1 MTSTINFVPGR
12 TKGSRNVI
20 HEGHRYCL
28 DKKRDDKTYW
38 RCSLK
43 TCSGRLNLLA
53 DTTVTGTKPHTHPP
67 TPAENSVHTA
77 KQSLKRKAA
86 ETDLPTKHLVASFK
100 AMDKLN
106 CDQTSLAK
114 MARIARTAA
123 NRHPIS
129 PQTLE
134 DLVLPPDYIRTNKG
148 ETFLLWDSTY
158 STERRRSFLFGTVD
172 NLDALQLAP
181 HLLLDGTFKT
191 APNLFTQLVTI
202 HGLFDDGW
210 RMPLAYGLL
219 PGKTQHHYEALLA
232 EIASFG
238 VEPQSVMISSC
249 RTSVLVA
256 LQYVNHHTVVCICR
270 V

>member
-1 MTSTINFVPGR
+1 MTSNINFVPGR
-12 TKGSRNVI
+12 IKGSRNVI

-67 TPAENSVHTA
+67 TPAET
-77 KQSLKRKAA
+77 
-86 ETDLPTKHLVASFK
+86 
-100 AMDKLN
+100 
-106 CDQTSLAK
+106 
-114 MARIARTAA
+114 
-123 NRHPIS
+123 
-129 PQTLE
+129 
-134 DLVLPPDYIRTNKG
+134 
-148 ETFLLWDSTY
+148 
-158 STERRRSFLFGTVD
+158 
-172 NLDALQLAP
+172 

-232 EIASFG
+232 EIASFR
-238 VEPQSVMISSC
+238 VEPQSVMSDYERALMNAVEKTWPTTTRRGCFFHHKQALWKKMQHHDLVPEYNVENSPVRKAFQMIGAIAFVDLGDVQDTWALLKPTVPPEMEFFAHYYERTWVGTATSSPLYSPWIWNQ
-249 RTSVLVA
+249 RDAVMAGLPRSSNIA
-256 LQYVNHHTVVCICR
+256 EGY
-270 V
+270 